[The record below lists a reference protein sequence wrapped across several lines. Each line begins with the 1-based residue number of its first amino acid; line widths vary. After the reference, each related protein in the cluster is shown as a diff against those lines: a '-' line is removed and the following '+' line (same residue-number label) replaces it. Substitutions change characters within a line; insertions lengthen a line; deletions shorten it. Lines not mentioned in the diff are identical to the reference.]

1 MCYNSRLWE
10 RFQVQDINDRLDNL
24 YAHLRDVVKEY
35 GFAPPDYSGTVNEIK
50 EIFDK
55 HLLRVAAFGSDW
67 EKELNE
73 KSAQIDGLKDEIKK
87 LRVEK
92 NNYHQLNVLEEG
104 INAYIEERITKIRK
118 ALDAALKETNEA
130 VKQLQQVNMKTE
142 QISFPFLIFCC
153 CSFVCI

>member
-1 MCYNSRLWE
+1 MCSNSRLWE

-55 HLLRVAAFGSDW
+55 HLLRVTAFGSDW
-67 EKELNE
+67 EKKLNE
-73 KSAQIDGLKDEIKK
+73 KSAEIDGLKDEIKK
-87 LRVEK
+87 LRLEK

-104 INAYIEERITKIRK
+104 INAYIDKRINRTRE
-118 ALDAALKETNEA
+118 ALDASLQEKDEA
-130 VKQLQQVNMKTE
+130 IKQLQQVNMKTE
-142 QISFPFLIFCC
+142 QISFFF
-153 CSFVCI
+153 